1 LIRTSF
7 FAAVGPAIVV
17 GGVVVLGACGSSQ
30 KKGEDYTRDEFQGET
45 RDIEIKHETCEP
57 NGHTTKVYKADD
69 PLASNVHA
77 YVTHVFDGSKE
88 ICWLGDLNGDGKVDI
103 YTYFDD
109 GGAVRRRES
118 GYTVSNAID
127 EIALYKSGALDIVM
141 RDTTFDGKLDTWDY
155 YEQNKLARRER
166 DKTGEGR
173 VDEWWTF
180 NPAGG
185 DNATIIQADP
195 RTGKPDPTQRLDINV
210 AFGGPAAL
218 AGQPTAAKAD
228 AGTDS
233 GDAGKAPALSPMAS
247 VVPATDA
254 KYPDAGPGKDAK

>member
-1 LIRTSF
+1 LNRTSF
-7 FAAVGPAIVV
+7 FAAVGPAILVAGAIVV
-17 GGVVVLGACGSSQ
+17 GACASSQQ
-30 KKGEDYTRDEFQGET
+30 KKGEYSHDEFAGET
-45 RDIEIKHETCEP
+45 RDIEIKHEPCEP
-57 NGHTTKVYKADD
+57 GGHQTKVYKADD
-69 PLASNVHA
+69 PLSSNVHA

-88 ICWLGDLNGDGKVDI
+88 ICWLADLNGDGKVDV

-127 EIALYKSGALDIVM
+127 EIALYKAGTLDIVM

-173 VDEWWTF
+173 VDEWWSFT
-180 NPAGG
+180 PPGG

-218 AGQPTAAKAD
+218 AGTPTGK
-228 AGTDS
+228 
-233 GDAGKAPALSPMAS
+233 GDAGPPDSGKASPS
-247 VVPATDA
+247 PVGSIVPATDA
-254 KYPDAGPGKDAK
+254 TYADAGPKKDAK

>member
-1 LIRTSF
+1 MHRTSF
-7 FAAVGPAIVV
+7 FVALCPLALLAAGA
-17 GGVVVLGACGSSQ
+17 LGACGSSQ
-30 KKGEDYTRDEFQGET
+30 KKAEDYSPDEFQGET
-45 RDIEIKHETCEP
+45 RDIEIKHEPCEP

-69 PLASNVHA
+69 PLSSNVHS

-109 GGAVRRRES
+109 GGAIRRRES

-127 EIALYKSGALDIVM
+127 EITLYKGGAIDVVE
-141 RDTTFDGKLDTWDY
+141 RDTTFDGKLDTWDF
-155 YEQNKLARRER
+155 YEGGKLARRER

-180 NPAGG
+180 NPPGG
-185 DNATIIQADP
+185 DNASIIQADP

-210 AFGGPAAL
+210 TFGGPAGAPL
-218 AGQPTAAKAD
+218 PKPDAGAD
-228 AGTDS
+228 AADAKDAAPSMPPLSPTTGAPPTTAP
-233 GDAGKAPALSPMAS
+233 DAGKDAS
-247 VVPATDA
+247 N
-254 KYPDAGPGKDAK
+254 KDAK